1 LESTENDRVFINFVD
16 HGGVGLIAFP
26 NQPYLYKKDLHAAL
40 LQMYNTSMY
49 KELVFYLEACES
61 GSMFQNFPTNISAYV
76 TTAANAKESSWG
88 TYCAPND
95 IVDGKN
101 MNTCLGDLFSVN
113 WLEDSETHDTTQET
127 LNQQYK
133 NVKKLTNKSHVEQ
146 FGDVEDMGEEHVAD
160 FIGNDDNYTAKAA
173 ASVAV
178 PTPNFIA
185 SEGHF
190 DSRDH
195 EFNRFYHAY
204 ARTEDAQDAERL
216 IVEIRDRVR
225 HRSNFQAIVLE
236 VTGDSAATQHLLD
249 AATYYSPTY
258 DVCQKSV
265 DMAVDKYC
273 GGYSDYSL
281 KYSRVM
287 VNLCETTKGDTVRI
301 VKAVAKVC
309 SE

>member
-1 LESTENDRVFINFVD
+1 VYHGVAKDYTGKDVTAKNFLAVITGDTKSMKNIGSGRVLESTENDRVFINFVD

-178 PTPNFIA
+178 PTPNFI
-185 SEGHF
+185 G
-190 DSRDH
+190 
-195 EFNRFYHAY
+195 
-204 ARTEDAQDAERL
+204 
-216 IVEIRDRVR
+216 
-225 HRSNFQAIVLE
+225 
-236 VTGDSAATQHLLD
+236 
-249 AATYYSPTY
+249 
-258 DVCQKSV
+258 
-265 DMAVDKYC
+265 
-273 GGYSDYSL
+273 
-281 KYSRVM
+281 KYSKRRRSSC
-287 VNLCETTKGDTVRI
+287 NYR
-301 VKAVAKVC
+301 
-309 SE
+309 